1 MIFAKL
7 VNDMTPTTL
16 VADPVALA
24 NRLRPVLLRLNR
36 ELRREGAA
44 LGITG
49 GQATLLW
56 LISRSPGVGVNE
68 LAAREG
74 ISAAG
79 MSGHVDRL
87 QAAGFLTRVRSTDDR
102 RRVGLELTEEGLRVL
117 RAVRRRRT
125 EWLAQRLGGL
135 APGELE
141 MLEAAVAPLTRLL
154 EDSPPGPEG
163 EVRA

>member
-1 MIFAKL
+1 MHDLA
-7 VNDMTPTTL
+7 VN
-16 VADPVALA
+16 ADPVALA
-24 NRLRPVLLRLNR
+24 NRLRPLLLRLNR

-56 LISRSPGVGVNE
+56 LIGGSPGVGVNE
-68 LAAREG
+68 LAARER

-87 QAAGFLTRVRSTDDR
+87 QAAGLVSRIRSTDDR
-102 RRVGLELTEEGLRVL
+102 RRVGLVLTDEGQRVL

-125 EWLAQRLGGL
+125 EWLARRLGAL
-135 APGELE
+135 SPEELDA
-141 MLEAAVAPLTRLL
+141 LEAAVGPLGKVL
-154 EDSPPGPEG
+154 DG
-163 EVRA
+163 A

>member
-1 MIFAKL
+1 MSDVVL
-7 VNDMTPTTL
+7 N
-16 VADPVALA
+16 ADPVALA
-24 NRLRPVLLRLNR
+24 NRLRPLLLRLNR

-56 LISRSPGVGVNE
+56 LISRSPGIGVNE
-68 LAAREG
+68 LAARER

-87 QAAGFLTRVRSTDDR
+87 QAAGLVSRIRSTDDR
-102 RRVGLELTEEGLRVL
+102 RRVGLVLTDEGQRVL

-125 EWLAQRLGGL
+125 EWLAQRLGAL
-135 APGELE
+135 APEELE
-141 MLEAAVAPLTRLL
+141 ALEAAAGPLGKLL
-154 EDSPPGPEG
+154 ES
-163 EVRA
+163 A